1 MQLQWHS
8 GTSYSFFRSFSD
20 YCSAV
25 FSCSQFAL
33 PNLARVFLVR
43 TFPIHFPYFPPF
55 FPCRWLSALFP
66 GSPSAMP
73 LQMSQLPVPS
83 VRVVSLERVLGTRN
97 GTCWMNQSQRNSG
110 VTHTAE
116 QCSKRCSRRSKHFE
130 TLRNASK
137 SFETAGKRSISKG
150 SVWKFWVLSW
160 FHHAR
165 SNCAAWPL
173 AKLSSFCPRDLGL
186 HVPS

>member
-1 MQLQWHS
+1 M
-8 GTSYSFFRSFSD
+8 
-20 YCSAV
+20 

-43 TFPIHFPYFPPF
+43 TFPIHFPYFPPSF

-97 GTCWMNQSQRNSG
+97 GTRNGTCWMNQSQRNSG
-110 VTHTAE
+110 VAHTAE

-165 SNCAAWPL
+165 SNCAA
-173 AKLSSFCPRDLGL
+173 
-186 HVPS
+186 